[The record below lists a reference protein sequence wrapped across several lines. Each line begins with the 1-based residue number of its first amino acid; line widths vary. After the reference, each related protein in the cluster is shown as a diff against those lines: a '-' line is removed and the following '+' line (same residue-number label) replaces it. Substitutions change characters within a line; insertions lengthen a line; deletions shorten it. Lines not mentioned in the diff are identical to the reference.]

1 MTDWSAVGKKSK
13 GKGGNYERLVAKAL
27 TEFTGVG
34 FRKTPNSGGFNKL
47 GGVQVAGHI
56 FCGDLICD
64 RADFMFSVEAKNRKN
79 FSFSAILANPET
91 APFTEWWFQTV
102 RDAREVLLEPMLW
115 FKPTPGSPVNLV
127 ALRDGFCNHEFCN
140 LPVGMAMMMYKDRT
154 LNFEI
159 TEKGP
164 GEKKKRKHKVTA
176 ELPMPIIYH
185 WKYLKENFNPEML
198 FGVPVI
204 RDTPPDPKLPRAP
217 AVERLIYGEIIS
229 YD

>member
-1 MTDWSAVGKKSK
+1 MTDWSKVGKKSK

-27 TEFTGVG
+27 KDFTGVG

-47 GGVQVAGHI
+47 GGVVVANHI

-64 RADFMFSVEAKNRKN
+64 KPDFLFSVEAKNRKN

-102 RDAREVLLEPMLW
+102 RDASEVGLEPMLW
-115 FKPTPGSPVNLV
+115 FKPKPGSPVNMV
-127 ALRDGFCNHEFCN
+127 ALRDGFCDM
-140 LPVGMAMMMYKDRT
+140 PVGMAMRMYEDT
-154 LNFEI
+154 TINFEI

-164 GEKKKRKHKVTA
+164 GEKKKRKHKVSA
-176 ELPMPIIYH
+176 ELPMPVIYH
-185 WKYLKENFNPEML
+185 WQYIKEQW
-198 FGVPVI
+198 
-204 RDTPPDPKLPRAP
+204 DPKIFFGDKPEP
-217 AVERLIYGEIIS
+217 SRLIYGRIIS